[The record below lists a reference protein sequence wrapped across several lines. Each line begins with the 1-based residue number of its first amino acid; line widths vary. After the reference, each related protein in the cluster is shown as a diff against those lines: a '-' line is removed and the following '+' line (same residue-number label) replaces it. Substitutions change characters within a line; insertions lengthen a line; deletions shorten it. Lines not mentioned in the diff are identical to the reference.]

1 MVIGNS
7 SANMLL
13 LLVFNK
19 NSILYTMNLN
29 KNDLNRSRRKIVYH
43 VNGLHVL
50 FDVTKLFLVINK
62 CVTSVVLSVMN
73 VEFLLL

>member
-1 MVIGNS
+1 
-7 SANMLL
+7 
-13 LLVFNK
+13 
-19 NSILYTMNLN
+19 MNLN

-62 CVTSVVLSVMN
+62 CVTVVLSVMN